1 MAKQDDAP
9 SNGAS
14 YEDYDYIESDF
25 SDIKKKMEQKIAN
38 TELRQQELQ
47 NYIADLDQNI
57 VYLRGLLPHEKD
69 KEKNRMIRGAISKNI
84 ELLSRLYS
92 TYREYEDVKV
102 KYFKIISDDTH
113 KMHHLIAVD
122 IRRIDEKVKDIDDTD
137 FLGVMKEM
145 MSLVSGVRKKHEGL
159 IPLSEDVQIE
169 MEKEDEAYKL

>member
-1 MAKQDDAP
+1 MANVNDSR

-25 SDIKKKMEQKIAN
+25 TDIKKKIENKIAN

-47 NYIADLDQNI
+47 NYIADLDSNI
-57 VYLRGLLPHEKD
+57 QYLRGLLPNEKD
-69 KEKNRMIRGAISKNI
+69 KEKNRLIRGAISKNI
-84 ELLSRLYS
+84 ELLARLYS

-102 KYFKIISDDTH
+102 KYYKIISDDTH

-122 IRRIDEKVKDIDDTD
+122 IRRIDEKVRDIDDTD

-145 MSLVSGVRKKHEGL
+145 MSLVSGIQKKHDGL
-159 IPLSEDVQIE
+159 IPLSEDVQKE

>member
-1 MAKQDDAP
+1 MT
-9 SNGAS
+9 NGQNPDES
-14 YEDYDYIESDF
+14 VYEDYDYIQSDF
-25 SDIKKKMEQKIAN
+25 ISQKKTLEKKITN
-38 TELRQQELQ
+38 IELRQQEIQ

-57 VYLRGLLPHEKD
+57 VYLRGLLPNEKD
-69 KEKNRMIRGAISKNI
+69 KEKNRIIRGAISKNI

-102 KYFKIISDDTH
+102 KYFKIISDDTY
-113 KMHHLIAVD
+113 KMHQMIAVD

-145 MSLVSGVRKKHEGL
+145 MSLVSGIQKKHDGM
-159 IPLSEDVQIE
+159 IPLSEDVQKE